1 MHLKFQLSFAS
12 VMLMKYAVI
21 LFWENGK
28 IVYAVDE
35 CRLGMMIF
43 TECTSLIP

>member
-12 VMLMKYAVI
+12 VMLMIYVII

-28 IVYAVDE
+28 IVLVNKLYIILMNIAQV
-35 CRLGMMIF
+35 
-43 TECTSLIP
+43 